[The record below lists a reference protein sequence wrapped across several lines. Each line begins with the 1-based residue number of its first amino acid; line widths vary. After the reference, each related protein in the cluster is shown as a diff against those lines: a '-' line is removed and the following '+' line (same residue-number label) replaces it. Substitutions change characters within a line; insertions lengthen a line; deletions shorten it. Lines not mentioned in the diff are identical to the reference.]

1 MLEKLYDLIENSEAE
16 ESKSVMDFLSQYA
29 GKCGEMEDAFLSAVR
44 DTRRAGFKA
53 GVKAVMTLLS
63 DLS

>member
-16 ESKSVMDFLSQYA
+16 ESKSVMDFLAHYA
-29 GKCGEMEDAFLSAVR
+29 SADEIEDAFLLAVH

-53 GVKAVMTLLS
+53 GVKAVLTLLS
-63 DLS
+63 DLA

>member
-1 MLEKLYDLIENSEAE
+1 MLEKLYDLIENTETE
-16 ESKSVMDFLSQYA
+16 ESKSVMDFLAQYV
-29 GKCGEMEDAFLSAVR
+29 GTDEIEDAFLLAIH

-63 DLS
+63 DLA